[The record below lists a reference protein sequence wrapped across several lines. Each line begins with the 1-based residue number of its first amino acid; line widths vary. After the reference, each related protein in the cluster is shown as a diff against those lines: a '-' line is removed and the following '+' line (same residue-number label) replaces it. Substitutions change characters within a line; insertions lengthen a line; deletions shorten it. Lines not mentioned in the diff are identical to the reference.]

1 MKRLAFVWCLFALV
15 LACNKNPPDTSQLSP
30 QGKQDLQ
37 RLNVIK
43 VVNDASTAVIAANK
57 ATPQAASDTLTARVL
72 TANKQVLDVIQAN
85 PTGYKD
91 LALTAARN
99 ARDALPADLQALF
112 DKYVSAV
119 ISALQAVQ

>member
-1 MKRLAFVWCLFALV
+1 MKRLLPIAFMLALV
-15 LACNKNPPDTSQLSP
+15 LGCNKNPPDTSQLSP
-30 QGKQDLQ
+30 QGRQNLQ

-72 TANKQVLDVIQAN
+72 TANKQILDVIQAN
-85 PTGYKD
+85 PTGYRD

-112 DKYVSAV
+112 DKYLSAV
-119 ISALQAVQ
+119 IAALQAVQ